1 MAKTRIDYSGLSTAY
16 GALAEKAEKINAI
29 RKTANSISESL
40 SGIQD
45 AHQGF
50 GQTTEAIE
58 EIKNKLNHYY
68 AKVDT
73 LKNYC
78 AEIASVF
85 TEAEDGMKV
94 DPKSL
99 KEFNNSVV
107 GAEINL
113 LLTGEYA
120 PLSLEY
126 KDGKWK
132 TEITGASKANSNWN
146 NTRLSN
152 IDTDGKDWSKL
163 SKKQIEEYTQASVV
177 KHASSALNLESEEEQ
192 QTETTTSYGKR
203 SSGGGGGVAYTASA
217 VTAGATAGATALAN
231 EVAETAKTT
240 DEKEENKDETKDEN
254 KELTTLENKE
264 NKDDTKADTSR
275 EKATDTENVTDDT
288 KEDTTKTDTSAE
300 NKINETIEKG
310 KEEIKEAV
318 DSGKEEIKEAA
329 ANVEAKASDKMAEV
343 RQTVAEKSGGRS
355 SAPATSTPIEDVK
368 AEPKVEEPTTDLP
381 PEDEVTPP
389 TETPNEP
396 DIDIPEPSH
405 SSEPTDGATITKT
418 PSGTSDTPT
427 PDDSA
432 PSSSGNKVVPVV
444 AGVAAAGAAGV
455 GTKIYLDRKSAPTTN
470 VVNEEYVYDDSDY
483 STTEYETAD
492 SGTTEP
498 NLLKEESSSYKT
510 RSNSETT
517 DRDEEYED
525 GIEDDLS
532 YDDNMRDN
540 DLSFDETTPYEA
552 IDNYEMGETH

>member
-1 MAKTRIDYSGLSTAY
+1 MAVENNNIDYKGLTAAWE
-16 GALAEKAEKINAI
+16 ALHE
-29 RKTANSISESL
+29 KTAKIEAIQTKVNSISKNL
-40 SGIQD
+40 DTLQTD
-45 AHQGF
+45 HNGF
-50 GQTTEAIE
+50 SSTGAIIE
-58 EIKNKLNHYY
+58 ELNSKLNHYY
-68 AKVDT
+68 AKVET
-73 LKNYC
+73 LKQYC
-78 AEIASVF
+78 VDICSMFSQE
-85 TEAEDGMKV
+85 EDDAKV
-94 DPKSL
+94 IF
-99 KEFNNSVV
+99 ENIQYFANSQT
-107 GAEINL
+107 GREINQ

-146 NTRLSN
+146 NTRLSK
-152 IDTDGKDWSKL
+152 IDIDGKDWSKL
-163 SKKQIEEYTQASVV
+163 SKKEIEEYTKTVVVEQANST
-177 KHASSALNLESEEEQ
+177 LGEENVE
-192 QTETTTSYGKR
+192 TTSYGKR
-203 SSGGGGGVAYTASA
+203 SSGGGGGAAYTASA

-231 EVAETAKTT
+231 EVAETTKTT

-264 NKDDTKADTSR
+264 NKDDTKAATST
-275 EKATDTENVTDDT
+275 EKVTDTENVTDDT

-368 AEPKVEEPTTDLP
+368 EEPKVEEPTTDLP

-389 TETPNEP
+389 TENPTEP

-418 PSGTSDTPT
+418 PSGASDTPT
-427 PDDSA
+427 PDDSV